1 MNFLTRLLDRSTSK
15 GDVKPASYGTND
27 EDTPRAPSTSND
39 AEFYGAANA
48 RSDEHDELEQTEMF
62 PYVENAKYLLISC
75 VVWAHAIEDFL
86 STSTAADAETWS
98 VRRTKLEVLEP
109 LLPWLRALYFTLS
122 SFSMPL
128 FTVLAGF
135 QSKTWLEIA
144 RGHDSKAGLMLSRVR
159 GSTSTLLSAWA
170 LWQALYVAVSY
181 SDVKPLQWWSPV
193 GVTWFLLA
201 LWVWRS
207 SVLLI
212 GPFSDVLVSVI
223 VCAVAI
229 LVGFTDT
236 PTTTNGLTFLDWQR
250 TCTFALYF
258 YVGLVLMRRERLNDV
273 LVRMEES
280 KTPWLRYVVGV
291 LGLGAVF
298 GGFMLSDHLGE
309 PFSEVQDWLLVA
321 KPYGFTKW
329 YDPVVDA
336 LLRVLLYVSVA
347 FASVSFMC
355 LVPMHRHWF
364 TELGSRTI
372 AAYLLHRVFLTV
384 YTDVAAKF
392 WDDDDMDVALEITLG
407 VFVLPLIVSQL
418 CLTRSVTKL
427 CAPLLSPARRIGAL
441 VPTIF
446 HVRPNAYALDEGVA
460 DQGFVDSVAEDTVE
474 TPLAPDD
481 RDVARRWRPE

>member
-1 MNFLTRLLDRSTSK
+1 
-15 GDVKPASYGTND
+15 
-27 EDTPRAPSTSND
+27 
-39 AEFYGAANA
+39 
-48 RSDEHDELEQTEMF
+48 MF
-62 PYVENAKYLLISC
+62 PYVENAKYMLISC

-207 SVLLI
+207 SVLLF
-212 GPFSDVLVSVI
+212 GAFSDVLVSVI

-236 PTTTNGLTFLDWQR
+236 PTTTNGLRFWIGNAQYFCALFLCRLSVDAAR
-250 TCTFALYF
+250 AVERR
-258 YVGLVLMRRERLNDV
+258 VGTNGRVENAVVAIRRRGPGFE
-273 LVRMEES
+273 
-280 KTPWLRYVVGV
+280 
-291 LGLGAVF
+291 AVF
-298 GGFMLSDHLGE
+298 GGFMLSDHLGTFLRFKTGCSWQNLMDLRSGTT
-309 PFSEVQDWLLVA
+309 PSW
-321 KPYGFTKW
+321 TR
-329 YDPVVDA
+329 
-336 LLRVLLYVSVA
+336 LRVLSRQR
-347 FASVSFMC
+347 C
-355 LVPMHRHWF
+355 LRFRVFHVWCRY
-364 TELGSRTI
+364 TDTGSPTRISTI
-372 AAYLLHRVFLTV
+372 AAACSSRLPTV

-418 CLTRSVTKL
+418 CLTRLVTKL
-427 CAPLLSPARRIGAL
+427 CTPLLSPARRIGAL